1 MRMKKIIC
9 LMLAGSC
16 ILSACSRTAESESE
30 TSAVDTTQEENQV
43 LSLSVATVG
52 NWEGI
57 VRGKVFD
64 EYAEK
69 LSEWSDGT
77 MEIKLYDAGSLGDDK
92 DLIEGVKLGT
102 LNIINSCPAYQ
113 TDVVPEAALLDA
125 PGLYTSIEQYNIMM
139 ESGYM
144 DVMQQYYN
152 DAGLQ
157 LLGSFA
163 YTFRQMSS
171 NKPTQTLADLQ
182 GLRIRTMEN
191 RYHEIYWQAMGAT
204 SIPLVFSELYMAL
217 SQGTMDAQENSIYNL
232 VSSNLGEVQRYVIFT
247 YHAPMVSSYVM
258 NKEQYDALTEE
269 QQDLLHRMIDGIK
282 ADVIANIPEEEE
294 QNQKELSEKYG
305 MAMLYPNTE
314 MVMALREGSGR
325 DAVIAA
331 LREDLG
337 NEKVDT
343 FLQVLED
350 ATRKAGEH

>member
-16 ILSACSRTAESESE
+16 ILSACSRSAESESE

-144 DVMQQYYN
+144 DVMQQ
-152 DAGLQ
+152 
-157 LLGSFA
+157 
-163 YTFRQMSS
+163 
-171 NKPTQTLADLQ
+171 
-182 GLRIRTMEN
+182 
-191 RYHEIYWQAMGAT
+191 
-204 SIPLVFSELYMAL
+204 
-217 SQGTMDAQENSIYNL
+217 
-232 VSSNLGEVQRYVIFT
+232 
-247 YHAPMVSSYVM
+247 
-258 NKEQYDALTEE
+258 
-269 QQDLLHRMIDGIK
+269 
-282 ADVIANIPEEEE
+282 
-294 QNQKELSEKYG
+294 
-305 MAMLYPNTE
+305 
-314 MVMALREGSGR
+314 
-325 DAVIAA
+325 
-331 LREDLG
+331 
-337 NEKVDT
+337 
-343 FLQVLED
+343 
-350 ATRKAGEH
+350 